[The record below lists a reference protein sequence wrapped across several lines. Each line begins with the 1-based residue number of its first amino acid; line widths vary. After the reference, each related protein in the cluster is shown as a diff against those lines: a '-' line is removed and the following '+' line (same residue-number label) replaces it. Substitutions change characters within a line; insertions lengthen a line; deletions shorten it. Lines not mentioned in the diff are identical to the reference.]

1 MPDGD
6 GILFADPVAVR
17 ARQEANFA
25 ATLDHVFAGH
35 PYYRDIFARSG
46 LQRADMRGLDD
57 LVRIPATRKADYLE
71 RHQEFVLSVQDGAL
85 EESVVWE
92 TLYTTGSTGRPTPF
106 VSTSHDFYNILTT
119 YRRMLTM
126 RGVGQGDILAN
137 LYPITQYP
145 QGAYVR
151 VMNAA
156 SALHI
161 PVISLLP
168 GRPSPA
174 FRHGSSR
181 EQVAQAIATHGV
193 TAVWGVPSFV
203 RLVLRTAADL
213 GIRFPR
219 LRHLLVSGEELP
231 EAGRANLVE
240 AAAAVGA
247 SATVRASYGATE
259 MQGGFVECT
268 PGAGFHNPAPE
279 EFWLEILD
287 PATHA
292 PLPDGE
298 EGLVAITHLNRRGT
312 VLLRYL
318 IGDVAAR
325 SREPCPHCGA
335 TVDRIVS
342 RLRRADSLV
351 KVKGMLVNPAVLD
364 RAMEADPCVLEHQF
378 RLCRTDPS
386 DPFSMDELELA
397 VSLRPDTP
405 AAHDAA
411 LTEAVKHAVGV
422 TPRIV
427 RVSQAELVDP
437 GRAWKAKRFVDL
449 RNRPTDRQ
457 PWQHDTNR
465 GPAT

>member
-1 MPDGD
+1 MMDD
-6 GILFADPVAVR
+6 DAVLFADPATVR

-25 ATLDHVFAGH
+25 TTLDHIFEGH
-35 PYYRDIFARSG
+35 AFYRDVFARSG
-46 LQRADMRGLDD
+46 LRRADIRGLDD
-57 LVRIPATRKADYLE
+57 LVRIPPTKKAEYLE
-71 RHQEFVLSVQDGAL
+71 RHPEFVLSVQNGTL

-126 RGVGQGDILAN
+126 RGVGQGDVLAN

-151 VMNAA
+151 VLNAA

-168 GRPSPA
+168 GRPSPG

-181 EQVAQAIATHGV
+181 EQVAQALATCGV
-193 TAVWGVPSFV
+193 TAVWGVPSYV

-213 GIRFPR
+213 GIRLPK

-231 EAGRANLVE
+231 EAGRANLIE
-240 AAAAVGA
+240 AAAAVGG

-259 MQGGFVECT
+259 MQGGFVECA

-325 SREPCPHCGA
+325 SRERCPHCGA

-342 RLRRADSLV
+342 QLRRADSLV
-351 KVKGMLVNPAVLD
+351 KVKGMLINPSALLEVLQGISALDEFQVVVD
-364 RAMEADPCVLEHQF
+364 RIDP
-378 RLCRTDPS
+378 D
-386 DPFSMDELELA
+386 DPFSMDEM
-397 VSLRPDTP
+397 VLRIATQHPDP
-405 AAHDAA
+405 
-411 LTEAVKHAVGV
+411 EAVARAVIERTRDAV
-422 TPRIV
+422 RITPRV
-427 RVSQAELVDP
+427 EFAMARALYDPESQT
-437 GRAWKAKRFVDL
+437 KASRFVD
-449 RNRPTDRQ
+449 RRPSLET
-457 PWQHDTNR
+457 PPH
-465 GPAT
+465 

>member
-1 MPDGD
+1 MASMTDD
-6 GILFADPVAVR
+6 DAILFADPATVR

-25 ATLDHVFAGH
+25 TTLDHIFEGH
-35 PYYRDIFARSG
+35 AFYRHVFARSG
-46 LQRADMRGLDD
+46 LRRADIRGLDD
-57 LVRIPATRKADYLE
+57 LVRIPPTKKAEYLE
-71 RHQEFVLSVQDGAL
+71 RHPEFVLSVQNGTL

-126 RGVGQGDILAN
+126 RGVGQGDVLAN

-151 VMNAA
+151 VLNAA

-168 GRPSPA
+168 GRPSPG

-181 EQVAQAIATHGV
+181 EQVAQALATCGV
-193 TAVWGVPSFV
+193 TAVWGVPSYV

-213 GIRFPR
+213 GIRLPK

-240 AAAAVGA
+240 AAAAVGG

-259 MQGGFVECT
+259 MQGGFVECA

-325 SREPCPHCGA
+325 SRERCPHCGA

-342 RLRRADSLV
+342 QLRRADSLV

-364 RAMEADPCVLEHQF
+364 RVMEADPFVLEHQF
-378 RLCRTDPS
+378 RLCRSDPS

-397 VSLRPDTP
+397 VSLTSDTP
-405 AAHDAA
+405 AGHAAA

-427 RVSQAELVDP
+427 RVSHAELVDP

-449 RNRPTDRQ
+449 RNRPTDR
-457 PWQHDTNR
+457 
-465 GPAT
+465 